1 MDQSIAARG
10 LFLTSK
16 MFFFSFS
23 ILTEALFGQHSNITL
38 VDFEMCSE
46 SL

>member
-16 MFFFSFS
+16 MFFSFS